1 MNKFFK
7 SMGVLFLF
15 AALLVLAVAC
25 GGGESANNETQEG
38 QENQEPTG
46 NKSETTEKLSGEVML
61 DGSSTVYP
69 IQEAIAEEYRAV
81 QPDVQVTVGV
91 SGTGGGFERFAVGE
105 TDMSNASRP
114 IKDNEAA
121 IAKENSIEF
130 VEIPVAYDG
139 LSVIVSNQNDFVKE
153 LTVEELNKIWTGQ
166 VTNWKDV
173 RPDFPDHQINLY
185 GPGTDSGTFDYW
197 VEAIVELNEGDT
209 ITPNFVASE
218 DDNVLVKGVSQDK
231 YGLSYFGYAYYQ
243 ENADKL
249 NLVAIVNPDTGEAVL
264 PSEETIND
272 GSYAPLSRPIY
283 TYINTKAFKEKPQ
296 VQDYAY
302 YMVENAGDL
311 ALEVGY
317 INLPENVYEENLAK
331 LDALK

>member
-7 SMGVLFLF
+7 STGVLFVF
-15 AALLVLAVAC
+15 AALLVFAVAC
-25 GGGESANNETQEG
+25 GGGDTPKNGAQEG
-38 QENQEPTG
+38 QEPTG
-46 NKSETTEKLSGEVML
+46 NKSETTEQKLSGEVTL

-69 IQEAIAEEYRAV
+69 IQEALAEEYRAV
-81 QPDVQVTVGV
+81 QPDVHVTVGV
-91 SGTGGGFERFAVGE
+91 SGTGGGFKRFTSGE

-114 IKDNEAA
+114 IKEKEAA
-121 IAKENSIEF
+121 IAKENGIEY

-139 LSVIVSNQNDFVKE
+139 LSVVVSAQNDFVKD
-153 LTVEELNKIWTGQ
+153 LTVEELNKIWTGE
-166 VTNWKDV
+166 VTKWNEV
-173 RPDFPDHQINLY
+173 RPEFPAETINLY

-197 VEAIVELNEGDT
+197 VEAIIEAYEGDE

-218 DDNVLVKGVSQDK
+218 DDNVIVKGIANDK
-231 YGLSYFGYAYYQ
+231 YALGYFGYAYYA
-243 ENADKL
+243 ENKEIL
-249 NLVAIVNPDTGEAVL
+249 NIVAVVNPETGEAIL

-283 TYINTKAFKEKPQ
+283 TYVNVNAFKEKPQ
-296 VQDYAY
+296 VQDYTY
-302 YMVENAGDL
+302 FMLENAGEL

-317 INLPENVYEENLAK
+317 INLPQEMYDDSKAK